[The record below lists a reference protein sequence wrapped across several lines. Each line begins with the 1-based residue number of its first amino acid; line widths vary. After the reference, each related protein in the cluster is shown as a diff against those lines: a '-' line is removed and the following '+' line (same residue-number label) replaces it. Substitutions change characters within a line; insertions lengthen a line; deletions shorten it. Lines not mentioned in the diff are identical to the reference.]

1 MTDILLMILIVLLLI
16 VFVLL
21 LMVFLNQR
29 QLQKTPHQDVNI
41 PLLLEEQRRV
51 NLLDFQQAVKTQ
63 NDEINRLKD
72 VVTSSMSEAQ
82 KLNQKDLY
90 NFLEETKGKLQQL
103 QLNFNKETAD
113 VKTQNI
119 TSIKD
124 LIGQTNKELE
134 ALKTKILSDIHD
146 TTQKNNQNL
155 NQQNLKT
162 QEQITTQIQTLK
174 DQVQQSLMQGFEKN
188 EKSMQEFIEKTAL
201 LEASTRQMDDLKKE
215 IQKFNHLLSNAKTR
229 GNFGEDVL
237 EQIFLAILGKQ
248 GEGLIYRTQVNFTK
262 EFGVK
267 AQKDENG
274 LVKETIVDFLYN
286 VSTTHGNVP
295 LSIDAKFPYDN
306 YVPLLDETLSVEAR
320 EEAKKKFKRDVEA
333 RITEVTKYIIPGKTA
348 PYAVMFVPAEAVF
361 IDIFK
366 EFPTIVEKAR
376 AQRIIIASPSLI
388 VTILHILQFILK
400 DYQLRNNADKILDL
414 IDDIAKQ
421 FNAYQDRWADLKK
434 QIENLNNSASKIDI
448 TVKKLTQGFD
458 QANEYIAQRAPT
470 VPKELDLTSEDKN
483 K

>member
-21 LMVFLNQR
+21 VLVFLNQR
-29 QLQKTPHQDVNI
+29 QLPKTPHQDVNI

-51 NLLDFQQAVKTQ
+51 NLMDFQQAVKAQ
-63 NDEINRLKD
+63 NEEINRLKD
-72 VVTSSMSEAQ
+72 GVTLSMNEAQ

-146 TTQKNNQNL
+146 TTLKNNQNL
-155 NQQNLKT
+155 NQQNEKT
-162 QEQITTQIQTLK
+162 QEKITNQIQTLK

-237 EQIFLAILGKQ
+237 EQIFVAILGKQ

-262 EFGVK
+262 EFNVK
-267 AQKDENG
+267 AQKDEAG
-274 LVKETIVDFLYN
+274 QTKDAIVDFLYN
-286 VSTTHGNVP
+286 VSTAHGNVP

-306 YVPLLDETLSVEAR
+306 YVPLLDESLTDEMR
-320 EEAKKKFKRDVEA
+320 GETKKRFKRDVEQ
-333 RITEVTKYIIPGKTA
+333 RIKEVAQYIIPGKTA

-361 IDIFK
+361 IDLYK
-366 EFPTIVEKAR
+366 EFPTVIEKAR

-421 FNAYQDRWADLKK
+421 FNAYQDRWATLKK
-434 QIENLNNSASKIDI
+434 QIEGLTDSASKIDI
-448 TVKKLTQGFD
+448 TVKKLTQGFTE
-458 QANEYIAQRAPT
+458 ANTYIAERTNPNPQEIDIT
-470 VPKELDLTSEDKN
+470 KE
-483 K
+483 